1 MQRSELIKEI
11 ADSIDAK
18 DAKKFSEFIT
28 EDGIFRFGNAE
39 DVKGRK
45 NIEDYVAYFFTMI
58 KGSKHK
64 IVNLWDDGKNIV
76 WQGEVEYTRLD
87 EKKVN
92 VSFVNIFNMKDN
104 MITDYLIY
112 IDNTPLFAS

>member
-1 MQRSELIKEI
+1 MQRIDLIKKI
-11 ADSIDAK
+11 ANSIDSKNAK
-18 DAKKFSEFIT
+18 QFSEFIT
-28 EDGIFRFGNAE
+28 EDGTFRFGNAE
-39 DVKGRK
+39 SVKGRK

-58 KGSKHK
+58 KGSSHK

-87 EKKVN
+87 EKKVTVN
-92 VSFVNIFNMKDN
+92 FVNVFYMKED

-112 IDNTPLFAS
+112 IDNTPLFAE

>member
-1 MQRSELIKEI
+1 MQRKELVEKI
-11 ADSIDAK
+11 ANSINGRDAK
-18 DAKKFSEFIT
+18 MFSEFIT

-45 NIEDYVAYFFTMI
+45 NIEDYVAAFFGMI
-58 KGSKHK
+58 KGSSHR
-64 IVNLWDDGKNIV
+64 IINLWDDGNHIV

-92 VSFVNIFNMKDN
+92 VKFVNIFKMEGD
-104 MITDYLIY
+104 MIRDYLIY
-112 IDNTPLFAS
+112 IDNAPLFAA